1 LKYREIQDVVRGR
14 IFEDEPLSRHT
25 SFRIGG
31 PADWYVFP
39 ADVEDLTALLRVC
52 REREIP
58 TFAIG
63 NGTNLLVSDQGFRG
77 VVVDLKKACGTLRA
91 DGEQV
96 IAGSA
101 VRIKRL
107 TAWCEERGLGGL
119 ECLSGIPGTVG
130 GALRMNAGAFGG
142 EISDRLRWIE
152 GIAPDGTRQ
161 RWAKSDVDFG
171 YRRAGGLEDRIVV
184 EAAFGLTRT
193 DAALLTARRKEI
205 LRKRN
210 ARQPLEVSSAGSV
223 FKRPEGDYA
232 GRLIEAAGCK
242 GLRVGDAMVSSKHA
256 NFIVNLGKATA
267 SEVHTVIERVRE
279 QVEQKFGVVLE
290 LEIELVGF

>member
-1 LKYREIQDVVRGR
+1 CG
-14 IFEDEPLSRHT
+14 
-25 SFRIGG
+25 
-31 PADWYVFP
+31 A
-39 ADVEDLTALLRVC
+39 LRV
-52 REREIP
+52 
-58 TFAIG
+58 
-63 NGTNLLVSDQGFRG
+63 
-77 VVVDLKKACGTLRA
+77 

-107 TAWCEERGLGGL
+107 TACCEEHGLGGL
-119 ECLSGIPGTVG
+119 ESLSGIPGTVG
-130 GALRMNAGAFGG
+130 GALRMNAGAFGA

-171 YRRAGGLEDRIVV
+171 YRRAKGLEDRMLI
-184 EAAFGLTRT
+184 EAAFGLTKT
-193 DAALLTARRKEI
+193 DAALLTDRRKEI
-205 LRKRN
+205 IRKRN
-210 ARQPLEVSSAGSV
+210 ARQPLEVPSAGSV
-223 FKRPEGDYA
+223 FKRPEGEYA

-242 GLRVGDAMVSSKHA
+242 GLRVGDAMVSPKHA

-267 SEVHTVIERVRE
+267 SDVRMVIERVRE
-279 QVEQKFGVVLE
+279 QVDQRFGVALE